1 MSCAAIEKRPG
12 QQVGRYTICDQLA
25 SGGMATVHLAR
36 LVGSAGFSRV
46 VAAKRMHRHFLADPE
61 FKKMFLAEAQ
71 LAARIQHPN
80 VVPILDVLSLDDE
93 LIIVMDY
100 VHGEALHSLM
110 RATLKVQQSI
120 PIPVGCAVV
129 AGALQGLHAAHE
141 ARNESGEP
149 LGIVHRDV
157 SPQNILVGADG
168 VARVLDFGIAK
179 ALRAQNQTDPGTIK
193 GKFSYMAPEVIH
205 GGAITRQTDVFSA
218 GVMLWELLT
227 GTKLFGGA
235 SDQERIRGIIAGT
248 YPSPRE
254 FNLQVSEALERVVAK
269 ALQVDPKNRFASA
282 LQFAIAIEVATP
294 IASQHVVGDWVRSI
308 ATRTLDGRMN
318 RIHEIETSVVSIP
331 APLSLPP
338 LQSLMVP
345 AIKKNKSRQ
354 SILTT
359 VSSPTAKRRSIQRRG
374 VIAMLGVALMAALG
388 LAYALHGSA
397 GASDVRLSESSA
409 LVPISDS
416 TPSVMPAPNADSKTV
431 QPIPAVAANESAP
444 RAAASADIVESPQP
458 RRPSSSRA
466 VTSPR
471 PRAKSPAYAKQY
483 LPNEL

>member
-1 MSCAAIEKRPG
+1 MTCAAIEKRPA

-100 VHGEALHSLM
+100 VHGEALHSLV
-110 RATLKVQQSI
+110 RATLNVQQSI
-120 PIPVGCAVV
+120 PMSVGCAVV

-179 ALRAQNQTDPGTIK
+179 AFRAQSQTDPGTIK

-218 GVMLWELLT
+218 GVILWELLT
-227 GTKLFGGA
+227 STKLFGGA
-235 SDQERIRGIIAGT
+235 SDRERIMGIIGGK

-254 FNLQVSEALERVVAK
+254 FNPQVSEALERVVAK
-269 ALQVDPKNRFASA
+269 ALQVDSKDRFTNA
-282 LQFAIAIEVATP
+282 LQFAIAIEVASP
-294 IASQHVVGDWVRSI
+294 LASQHVVGEWVRRI
-308 ATRTLDGRMN
+308 AASTLDERMN
-318 RIHEIETSVVSIP
+318 RIHEIETSVVNMP
-331 APLSLPP
+331 ARLSLPP
-338 LQSLMVP
+338 LQSMTVP
-345 AIKKNKSRQ
+345 ASKNHSRQ

-374 VIAMLGVALMAALG
+374 MITMLGVALTAVLG
-388 LAYALHGSA
+388 LAYALGGSA
-397 GASDVRLSESSA
+397 GASDTRPSESST
-409 LVPISDS
+409 LTPIMVP
-416 TPSVMPAPNADSKTV
+416 TPSAIPAPNADVSAVKS
-431 QPIPAVAANESAP
+431 IPVVAASESAP
-444 RAAASADIVESPQP
+444 RAAGSADSAESPQP
-458 RRPSSSRA
+458 RKPSSSRA

-471 PRAKSPAYAKQY
+471 PRAKSPAYAQQY
-483 LPNEL
+483 LPSEL